1 MNPSTDAACLHLFCG
16 KAGSG
21 KSTLAK
27 AVADAGNGTL
37 ISEDV
42 WLAHLYGDEMQTF
55 DDYRRVS
62 LRLRKVIGPHVVD
75 LLRSGRTVVLDFPA
89 NTRAARAWLRSL
101 SDAAGVPH
109 LLHVMD
115 MSDATCLQRIDQ
127 RNQQRPEGSHHLT
140 PEQFVHISSFF
151 EPPAPD
157 EGFNIRKYA

>member
-1 MNPSTDAACLHLFCG
+1 MNLSTDTACLHLFCG

-27 AVADAGNGTL
+27 AVADSENGTL

-42 WLAHLYGDEMQTF
+42 WLSHLYGDEMHTF

-62 LRLRKVIGPHVVD
+62 MRLRNVMGPHVVD
-75 LLRSGRTVVLDFPA
+75 LLRSGRTVVLDYPA

-109 LLHVMD
+109 VLHAMGT
-115 MSDATCLQRIDQ
+115 SDEACLQRIQQ
-127 RNQQRPEGSHHLT
+127 RNLDRPEGSHHLT
-140 PEQFVHISSFF
+140 PEQFFQISSFF
-151 EPPAPD
+151 EPPSAD
-157 EGFNIRKYA
+157 ESCTIRRYA